1 MIYYKLDKEV
11 SVEKLIKD
19 INVLLSNQT
28 DIQSKILVVSIQKIS
43 DYAGDSLIP
52 KITYKG
58 DSLT

>member
-1 MIYYKLDKEV
+1 MIYYKLDKEI
-11 SVEKLIKD
+11 SVEKLVKD
-19 INVLLSNQT
+19 IGALLSKQSEL
-28 DIQSKILVVSIQKIS
+28 QSKVLIVSIQKIS